1 MTPTVKFLMI
11 TALALSSMAVMEQSQ
26 PVIIGSWKVISVKAS
41 YPPTISPAD
50 KMKSEMGLTKEEQ
63 AFKASPFV
71 FHENGDLEVMKMND
85 HWMLSKDGKSF
96 KIVIMKDESMDAD
109 IISLTST
116 GLVFTVID
124 HDIKE
129 TFTLQKNN

>member
-85 HWMLSKDGKSF
+85 HWTLSKDGKSF
-96 KIVIMKDESMDAD
+96 KIVIMKDESMNAD

-129 TFTLQKNN
+129 TFTLQKSN